1 MDIRLVVVDV
11 DGTIAGKSNDV
22 NEAIRDAIA
31 QVQSK
36 GIPVAIATGRMYQS
50 ALRFH
55 KRIKSSQ
62 PLIAYNGAWIQN
74 PADGKLHRHIPVP
87 TEIALDLVEYLRQ
100 PEWKSHL
107 GVHIYIDDNLYVSY
121 VNNDTV
127 SYGKRSGVKPILV
140 EDLRTVI
147 DKHPT
152 KILAMGK
159 DSSIIA
165 LLWQTLGKR
174 YTSEQ
179 LYLTQSTETFF
190 EATHPEATKG
200 AAVAHLAEKILGLK
214 PEQVMTIG
222 DNFNDVTMLSYAG
235 LAIAMGDAPDE
246 VKALADWVAPS
257 VESDGV
263 ALALEKFI
271 L

>member
-1 MDIRLVVVDV
+1 VDIRLVVVDV

-22 NEAIRDAIA
+22 TEPIRKAIA
-31 QVQSK
+31 SVQAK

-74 PADGKLHRHIPVP
+74 PRDGRLHRHIPVP
-87 TEIALDLVEYLRQ
+87 ADLALDLVEYLRQ
-100 PEWKSHL
+100 PQWKPYL
-107 GVHIYIDDNLYVSY
+107 GVHLYIDDALYVSY

-127 SYGKRSGVKPILV
+127 SYGKRSGIKPIIV

-147 DKHPT
+147 HKHPT
-152 KILAMGK
+152 KILAMGH
-159 DSSIIA
+159 DSAIIKQ
-165 LLWQTLGKR
+165 LWETLSAR
-174 YTSEQ
+174 YTPEQ

-200 AAVAHLAEKILGLK
+200 EAVAYLAEKVLGLNRD
-214 PEQVMTIG
+214 QVMTIG
-222 DNFNDVTMLSYAG
+222 DNFNDVSMLSYAG
-235 LAIAMGDAPDE
+235 LAIAMGDAPED
-246 VKALADWVAPS
+246 VKSLAHWVAPS

-263 ALALEKFI
+263 AAALEKFI
-271 L
+271 P